1 MSDQAQL
8 TAFQEKFPLDLFSS
22 YNAFEQLAA
31 EWAEQQIQIGTLNYE
46 VAEQRR
52 IQDDMSEEHEQELM
66 SIRTAINWT
75 LTSDGGI
82 DDETT
87 VLMALKDH
95 EVWPGYRIG
104 QQWFYASGDPCTEI
118 PTHWMDIPR
127 HPMDTAP

>member
-1 MSDQAQL
+1 MNAALRYADFLDRLSPSDL
-8 TAFQEKFPLDLFSS
+8 PIPKV
-22 YNAFEQLAA
+22 NAAYGAAA
-31 EWAEQQIQIGTLNYE
+31 ELRRLHADNIELTNDLLSTQADHGNAVEALLTLME
-46 VAEQRR
+46 
-52 IQDDMSEEHEQELM
+52 
-66 SIRTAINWT
+66 NWT
-75 LTSDGGI
+75 ATTEGGL

-104 QQWFYASGDPCTEI
+104 QQWFYASGDPCAEI